1 VLGCHPAPFA
11 PSLTS
16 ARTGPEASGGPLASR
31 GGVLHDCH
39 PIRRLALATLLALGV
54 TASVLTMSVAP
65 AGARSGTLQQNR
77 TQARELA
84 AEIAKLD
91 AQIGSAVT
99 RYSRATRSLEAVRR
113 QLTENRRLQRLA
125 YKEFGL
131 ARATLAA
138 RAVAMYKQEDVTPMD
153 AVLGS
158 ADLSDLV
165 TQLSM
170 MRTLA
175 RCDRD
180 VVRTVET
187 TKQELADRA
196 ESLAADERTA
206 EKLVGTCKT
215 ELGTIRGSLNE
226 RRAALAGVRS
236 DIRRLA
242 AATTV
247 ASPKPAPT
255 VEPPQTGGGG
265 DSGSGPWWS
274 LIQSAAAGSGVSA
287 RGMYRLMMIESG
299 GSATVVGPGGYYGL
313 FQYAPSTW
321 KGSWNPWRSSSI
333 TDGAAQIKATAL
345 ALRQGYGHA
354 WWDPSYSWAFQ
365 GN

>member
-1 VLGCHPAPFA
+1 MQENK
-11 PSLTS
+11 TK
-16 ARTGPEASGGPLASR
+16 ARQLAS
-31 GGVLHDCH
+31 
-39 PIRRLALATLLALGV
+39 
-54 TASVLTMSVAP
+54 
-65 AGARSGTLQQNR
+65 
-77 TQARELA
+77 
-84 AEIAKLD
+84 EISSLD
-91 AQIGSAVT
+91 AQIGSAVA
-99 RYSRATRSLEAVRR
+99 RYSRATRALEAVRR
-113 QLTENRRLQRLA
+113 QIKDNGRLQRLA
-125 YKEFGL
+125 YKELGL

-138 RAVAMYKQEDVTPMD
+138 RAVAMYKHEDLSPMD
-153 AVLGS
+153 AVFGA

-165 TQLSM
+165 TQLTM
-170 MRTLA
+170 VRTIA

-187 TKQELADRA
+187 TKQELSDRA
-196 ESLAADERTA
+196 ATLVADERTA
-206 EKLVGTCKT
+206 EKLVGTCKS
-215 ELGTIRGSLNE
+215 ELSSIRASLDE

-242 AATTV
+242 AAAAD

-255 VEPPQTGGGG
+255 VEPPKPGGGGG
-265 DSGSGPWWS
+265 DAGSGPWWP
-274 LIQSAAAGSGVSA
+274 LIQGAAASNGVDA

-299 GSATVVGPGGYYGL
+299 GSASIVGPGGYCGL

-345 ALRQGYGHA
+345 ALRQGYGHS